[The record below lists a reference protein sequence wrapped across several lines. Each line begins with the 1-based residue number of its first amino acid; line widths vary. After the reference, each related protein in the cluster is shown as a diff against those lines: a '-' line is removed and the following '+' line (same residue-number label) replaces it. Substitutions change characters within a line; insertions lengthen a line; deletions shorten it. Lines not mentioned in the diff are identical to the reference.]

1 LSVAVAGC
9 GVAVAVCGSND
20 VLCDAVLGVLLKPFG
35 VDDDIVGR
43 MTLLTGDVE
52 ASNAD
57 E

>member
-1 LSVAVAGC
+1 MSVAVAGC
-9 GVAVAVCGSND
+9 GVAVVVCGSND